1 FDLHEFTPASLGHRH
16 SISRMSKR
24 LTPRETACLRARYCT
39 DFTLEQIFQRELQNA
54 RITRRAEAS
63 ERPRRA
69 SRAGRRSRC
78 DRAEPLGKVEVR
90 MVEEIEELRT
100 KLQPVA
106 FGESNVLE
114 QRKAHDVRPRTF
126 HDVAARSA
134 ERAELLRDEG
144 AGVEP
149 SVYSALAAG
158 QVRIADQIGA
168 LIQLAGGR
176 AIALDVD
183 RERLPRLLGDDASRL
198 PIAEYG
204 VERLVPV
211 LEWQVVGEIGS
222 SKSPRCTRRRCCR
235 CRTP

>member
-1 FDLHEFTPASLGHRH
+1 MANPVNPARH
-16 SISRMSKR
+16 
-24 LTPRETACLRARYCT
+24 C
-39 DFTLEQIFQRELQNA
+39 LEQVFQRELQNA

-78 DRAEPLGKVEVR
+78 DRAEPLREIEVR
-90 MVEEIEELRT
+90 MVEEVEELRT

-114 QRKAHDVRPRTF
+114 QRKVHEVCPWTF
-126 HDVAARSA
+126 HDVATSSA
-134 ERAELLRDEG
+134 ERADRLRDED

-149 SVYSALAAG
+149 PIYSALAAG

-168 LIQLAGGR
+168 LIELARDR

-204 VERLVPV
+204 VERLV
-211 LEWQVVGEIGS
+211 LELERQVEGEIGRQPVS
-222 SKSPRCTRRRCCR
+222 DIEARQAALEGLDVALI
-235 CRTP
+235 